1 MILINFHSKFHFSQK
16 QTNSRMDYDYYEYE
30 ESASQR
36 DYGHSSSG
44 YGDHQGSYGGGGHGH
59 GGGYGGYKVQP
70 KPPGPY
76 GYPSPNFKCEK
87 TSETL
92 YVTETE
98 MTYEKKCFNVYK
110 TQCQDGYDEGKV
122 NWNLNVFG
130 YFDI

>member
-1 MILINFHSKFHFSQK
+1 
-16 QTNSRMDYDYYEYE
+16 MDYDYYEDFNE
-30 ESASQR
+30 DSVQSR
-36 DYGHSSSG
+36 DYGHSSS
-44 YGDHQGSYGGGGHGH
+44 YGGHKDLGSSYSGGHEHG

-98 MTYEKKCFNVYK
+98 MTYDKKCYNIYK
-110 TQCQDGYDEGKV
+110 TKCQDGYDEGKV
-122 NWNLNVFG
+122 GKQNILLLNIH
-130 YFDI
+130 YLL